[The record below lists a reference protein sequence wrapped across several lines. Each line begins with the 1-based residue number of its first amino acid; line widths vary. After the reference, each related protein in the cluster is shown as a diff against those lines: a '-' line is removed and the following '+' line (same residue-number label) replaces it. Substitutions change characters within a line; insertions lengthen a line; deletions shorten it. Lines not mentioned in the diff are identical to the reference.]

1 MFHFLKPSPDAEKL
15 VPKDKISSTYKRR
28 QAGVLLATCFSYL
41 AYYIIRLIFTTE
53 QKPVMKEYGFSI
65 GQIGLILST
74 FGIGYG
80 IAKLFMGGL
89 ADKAN
94 TKTFLAFGL
103 YLSCFFNAILA
114 FTKNFYAIIFLM
126 LLISITQA
134 MGAPACQREISL
146 WFAKKHRGVVFA
158 VWASAHNAGA
168 FACVACIQIA
178 TFLFS
183 GSLPAVF
190 LTASVV
196 SAVIATIMLLIN
208 SERPEAAG
216 LPNMAVYS
224 GHVELDENGNST
236 AQELSNKSF
245 WQILV
250 QNILCNKVVWAVTLT
265 SMSIYIVRYGI
276 MSWIPS
282 YLPTKGFSVD
292 WAKWLVGIFELSAVP
307 GVIILGAVSDL
318 LKGRRSLVCFICVI
332 LMIIC
337 LITYFTST
345 NHAVIVTV
353 LFVMGSLIYA
363 PLSLVGLMVNEAVPN
378 YAVGL
383 STGFM
388 GFFQYVFGETA
399 ATALIG
405 QLVDHYGWGASSATI
420 YVAAGIAFCLLVYL
434 VFKERKILKMEAQ
447 VNSDPAAQKADEEAA
462 AKADKEAAEDENK

>member
-1 MFHFLKPSPDAEKL
+1 MFNFLKPSPDAATK
-15 VPKDKISSTYKRR
+15 VPKDQVAPVYRRR
-28 QAGVLLATCFSYL
+28 QTGVILATCFTYL

-53 QKPVMKEYGFSI
+53 QKPIMKEYGFSI

-80 IAKLFMGGL
+80 VAKLFMGGL
-89 ADKAN
+89 ADKSN
-94 TKTFLAFGL
+94 TKRFLAFGL
-103 YLSCFFNAILA
+103 YLSCLFNAFLA
-114 FTKNFYAIIFLM
+114 FTKNFYVILFLM
-126 LLISITQA
+126 LLIAVTQA

-146 WFAKKHRGVVFA
+146 WFAKKHRGVIFSI
-158 VWASAHNAGA
+158 WASAHNAGA

-196 SAVIATIMLLIN
+196 SAVIATLMLLIN
-208 SERPEAAG
+208 SERPEASG
-216 LPNMAVYS
+216 LPNMADYS
-224 GHVELDENGNST
+224 GYVELDENGQATS
-236 AQELSNKSF
+236 QELSKKSF
-245 WQILV
+245 WQILA
-250 QNILCNKVVWAVTLT
+250 QDILTNKVVWAVTLT

-307 GVIILGAVSDL
+307 GVIILGLVSDF
-318 LKGRRSLVCFICVI
+318 LKGRRSLVCFVCVI

-337 LITYFTST
+337 LITYFTT
-345 NHAVIVTV
+345 NNHAVITVV
-353 LFVMGSLIYA
+353 LFILGSLIYA

-405 QLVDHYGWGASSATI
+405 QLVDHFGWGASSVTI
-420 YVAAGIAFCLLVYL
+420 YVAAGLAFLLLVYL
-434 VFKERKILKMEAQ
+434 VFKERQIIRMEK
-447 VNSDPAAQKADEEAA
+447 AANQK
-462 AKADKEAAEDENK
+462 